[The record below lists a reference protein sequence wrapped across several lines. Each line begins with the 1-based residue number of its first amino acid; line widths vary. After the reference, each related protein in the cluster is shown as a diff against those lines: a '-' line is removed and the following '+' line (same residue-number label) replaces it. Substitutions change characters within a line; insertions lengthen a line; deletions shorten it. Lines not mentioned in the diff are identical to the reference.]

1 MDPKKI
7 IPFFLIF
14 FLFLLQ
20 NSVGLIFPQK
30 TPVLLLCGVL
40 FYAFS
45 EGPWF
50 GALLGAYAGLLL
62 EVFTTGRLGSE
73 MMVLAAT
80 GFIFGRGTRIFFGE
94 SLFMRFLMPLLA
106 FYFSV
111 FFRFLLFYAFSG
123 EGQAFGIFRNHLLLW
138 DTLGL
143 LVACPVVFSFLKK
156 VSYGLSK
163 S

>member
-14 FLFLLQ
+14 LLFLLQ
-20 NSVGLIFPQK
+20 NAAGFIFPQK
-30 TPVLLLCGVL
+30 TPVFLLCGVL

-45 EGPWF
+45 EGPGF
-50 GALLGAYAGLLL
+50 GALLGVFAGLLL
-62 EVFTTGRLGSE
+62 EVFATGRPGGE
-73 MMVLAAT
+73 MAVFALT

-106 FYFSV
+106 FYFSLLL
-111 FFRFLLFYAFSG
+111 RFLIFYVSSG
-123 EGQAFGIFRNHLLLW
+123 EAQAFGSFYGRSLLW
-138 DTLGL
+138 DTLGML
-143 LVACPVVFSFLKK
+143 AVCPVIFFFLKK
-156 VSYGLSK
+156 VGHGLSK